1 MSDLIN
7 SIRAAQVRA
16 AEDLV
21 LESLRAS
28 GLVVDEPLSE
38 ADQLAALKR
47 DMLDK
52 HRAAER
58 AAYAYFGACP
68 VGDERI
74 RASEVYENIRT
85 ATRVG

>member
-7 SIRAAQVRA
+7 RIRTAQVRA

-21 LESLRAS
+21 LESLRDK
-28 GLVVDEPLSE
+28 GLLIDEPLSE

-47 DMLDK
+47 TMLEA
-52 HRAAER
+52 RQAAEK
-58 AAYAYFGACP
+58 AAHAYFSACP

-74 RASEVYENIRT
+74 WASEVYENIRN
-85 ATRVG
+85 ATRV